1 MYISHERHDID
12 VFVKDNDE
20 PLDLKSVFTVALSG
34 KIKGS
39 VKYTEEVRDLISGKP
54 QDAAYGFL
62 HYLNMKVAPD
72 RVYAGRPLEGH
83 GCHPC

>member
-1 MYISHERHDID
+1 MYISHEHDID

-39 VKYTEEVRDLISGKP
+39 VKYTLERCATSS
-54 QDAAYGFL
+54 AASRRTQLMASFTT
-62 HYLNMKVAPD
+62 
-72 RVYAGRPLEGH
+72 
-83 GCHPC
+83 